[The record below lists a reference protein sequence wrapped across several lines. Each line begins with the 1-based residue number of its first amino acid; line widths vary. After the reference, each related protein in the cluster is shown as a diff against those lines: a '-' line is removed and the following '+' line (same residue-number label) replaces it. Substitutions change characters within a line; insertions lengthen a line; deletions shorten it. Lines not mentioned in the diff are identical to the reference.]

1 MEDYYFKTL
10 HGCFS
15 HFLNYTNGT
24 KSRKASYRKSL
35 IGAADWLELFL
46 RQFHNLLVIY
56 SVRQKYLINE
66 NVCTNYTSV

>member
-1 MEDYYFKTL
+1 MEEYYFKTL

-46 RQFHNLLVIY
+46 QQFHNQPAKDLFRRTEISY
-56 SVRQKYLINE
+56 
-66 NVCTNYTSV
+66 